1 MVSFYCLLFFVI
13 ACGAVIGYRIGLAA
27 MMIFLIQ
34 ILVPP
39 IVALLLFISFGA
51 WLRNNIEL
59 TESWILPTAF
69 FALFILMFL
78 LLFFVFFRLF
88 KNPGYK
94 ANLINRVCGSV
105 TGVIVACSSLLLL
118 SRFTN
123 VVAIPQ
129 PVEAVIART
138 SIPAWLD
145 SAGFFA
151 DKQASNV
158 FQVPATQ
165 VMAAENETVSHDA
178 VLLPFVTSDIN
189 FRVDLEMQMIN
200 LVNAERKSHGL
211 KILQY
216 DAALTIAARHHSTDM
231 FKRGYFSHNTPEGI
245 NPFQRLHRAHIQYRY
260 AGENLALAPTLLK
273 AHEELMKSPGHRANI
288 LNPAYG
294 RIGIGIAAGG
304 AHGLMVTQEFRD

>member
-13 ACGAVIGYRIGLAA
+13 AGGAVIGYRIGLAA

-39 IVALLLFISFGA
+39 IVALLLFIPFGA

-59 TESWILPTAF
+59 AESWILPTAF
-69 FALFILMFL
+69 FTLFILMFL

-94 ANLINRVCGSV
+94 ANIINKAGGSV
-105 TGVIVACSSLLLL
+105 TGIIAGCSSMLLLNH
-118 SRFTN
+118 FTS

-129 PVEAVIART
+129 PVERIIAQT
-138 SIPAWLD
+138 KILGWLD
-145 SAGFFA
+145 SAGSFA
-151 DKQASNV
+151 DQQASIA
-158 FQVPATQ
+158 FEAPTQ

-178 VLLPFVTSDIN
+178 VLLPFVTSNIN
-189 FRVDLEMQMIN
+189 FRADLEMQMIN

-216 DAALTIAARHHSTDM
+216 DAALTMAARDHSADM

-245 NPFQRLHRAHIQYRY
+245 NPFQRLHRAHIRYRY
-260 AGENLALAPTLLK
+260 AGENLALAPTLWK

-304 AHGLMVTQEFRD
+304 DHGLMITQEFRD